1 MITWLNSLT
10 PPPFLHAFQRALL
23 SPSKALPHHSASA
36 LNIATVDAT
45 LASLAYL
52 EQQQF
57 LHNRRQQQQQQQH
70 QRQLEYR
77 RGSEQQKSVDRYS
90 SLDSSD
96 TFLSC
101 NTHPFPSQGSLAGLE
116 QLAAQGSMAPNGS
129 MPAVNISGVNTM
141 YVNPMER
148 KKQQQQQQQ
157 QQQEQNRR
165 VRIASRSL
173 SSDNELD
180 SWASCL
186 DEAADGGGGGKRA
199 QATEGGDAAPK
210 HKRARLSQVGERGT
224 EEVQSK
230 PLLVENDQ
238 GQTNFLD

>member
-1 MITWLNSLT
+1 MSCKPRPMKKCSNGVHLPLQ
-10 PPPFLHAFQRALL
+10 PPARVLL
-23 SPSKALPHHSASA
+23 SPHHSASA

-52 EQQQF
+52 EQQHLLQ
-57 LHNRRQQQQQQQH
+57 HRQQQRSQQS
-70 QRQLEYR
+70 QRQLEFR
-77 RGSEQQKSVDRYS
+77 RGSEQQRQSVDRYS

-116 QLAAQGSMAPNGS
+116 RLAAQGSMAPNGS

-141 YVNPMER
+141 YVNPLEK
-148 KKQQQQQQQ
+148 KKQQQKQQG
-157 QQQEQNRR
+157 QEQPSPSQNRR
-165 VRIASRSL
+165 VRIASRSI

-186 DEAADGGGGGKRA
+186 EEEAVDRK
-199 QATEGGDAAPK
+199 EDAAPK
-210 HKRARLSQVGERGT
+210 HKRARMAQVNE
-224 EEVQSK
+224 
-230 PLLVENDQ
+230 L
-238 GQTNFLD
+238 